1 MVDEA
6 LDHNVF
12 GAPSP
17 KMDLGYFIIRCAEAE
32 QKAYAYEKV
41 PEQNI
46 ATLRR
51 MSRRAE
57 EIVQQQQAAAAAV
70 GAGQIQPTMSAQ
82 DPQSGVAPNA
92 IEQDVPGQ

>member
-1 MVDEA
+1 
-6 LDHNVF
+6 
-12 GAPSP
+12 
-17 KMDLGYFIIRCAEAE
+17 
-32 QKAYAYEKV
+32 
-41 PEQNI
+41 
-46 ATLRR
+46 

-70 GAGQIQPTMSAQ
+70 NAGQIQPTMSAQ